1 MSTIDAMIIDIRK
14 TRKKKKKKKR
24 TYEKKNQQED
34 RIEKYFCNR

>member
-24 TYEKKNQQED
+24 TYEKKNQQEN